1 MYVCVCIFSVYR
13 SLEGEETIML
23 EVEDAYERKRRR
35 RTWHEDCLDDDTVS
49 LSGLS
54 GMDSEETDENTAPP
68 AQVVITT

>member
-1 MYVCVCIFSVYR
+1 
-13 SLEGEETIML
+13 ML